1 MLSKRLKFIADKVKV
16 KENVMDV
23 ACDHG
28 LLAIYLEKEKN
39 CRVIASDIKKTA
51 IEGALE
57 NKKRYNSNVEFLVSD
72 GLSKLNEDITTI
84 IIAGLGSQ
92 TAIEILDTDLKNVNT
107 LIVSVQKDLE
117 DFRRFIHTKGF
128 IIEESLVFDK
138 KYYNVFYLTKGKE
151 KYSDI
156 EYKYG
161 KDLIDNKDNLEYF
174 QDLKTRY
181 ENKDDKDLDYIIA
194 RLKGLSK
201 NT

>member
-1 MLSKRLKFIADKVKV
+1 MLSKRLKFIADKVKA

-72 GLSKLNEDITTI
+72 GLSKLNEDITTV

-151 KYSDI
+151 RYSDI

-161 KDLIDNKDNLEYF
+161 KDLIDNKDNLDYF

-181 ENKDDKDLDYIIA
+181 ENKDDKDLDYIID

>member
-1 MLSKRLKFIADKVKV
+1 MLSKRLKFIADKVKA

-72 GLSKLNEDITTI
+72 GLSKLNEDITTV
-84 IIAGLGSQ
+84 IIAGIGSQ

-128 IIEESLVFDK
+128 SIEESLVFDK
-138 KYYNVFYLTKGKE
+138 KYYNVFYLTKGIE
-151 KYSDI
+151 RYSDI

>member
-1 MLSKRLKFIADKVKV
+1 MLSKRLKFIADKVKA

-72 GLSKLNEDITTI
+72 GLSKLNEDITTV

-138 KYYNVFYLTKGKE
+138 KYYNVFYLTKGIE
-151 KYSDI
+151 RYSDI

>member
-72 GLSKLNEDITTI
+72 GLSKLNEDITTV

>member
-72 GLSKLNEDITTI
+72 GLSKLNEDITTV

-161 KDLIDNKDNLEYF
+161 KNLIDNKDNLEYF

>member
-1 MLSKRLKFIADKVKV
+1 M
-16 KENVMDV
+16 
-23 ACDHG
+23 
-28 LLAIYLEKEKN
+28 
-39 CRVIASDIKKTA
+39 
-51 IEGALE
+51 
-57 NKKRYNSNVEFLVSD
+57 
-72 GLSKLNEDITTI
+72 
-84 IIAGLGSQ
+84 
-92 TAIEILDTDLKNVNT
+92 
-107 LIVSVQKDLE
+107 
-117 DFRRFIHTKGF
+117 
-128 IIEESLVFDK
+128 
-138 KYYNVFYLTKGKE
+138 FYLPKGKE

>member
-72 GLSKLNEDITTI
+72 GLSKLNEDITTV

-194 RLKGLSK
+194 RLKRLSK

>member
-1 MLSKRLKFIADKVKV
+1 MLSKRLKFIADKVKA

-28 LLAIYLEKEKN
+28 LLAIYLEQEKN

-57 NKKRYNSNVEFLVSD
+57 NKKKYNSNVEFFVSD
-72 GLSKLNEDITTI
+72 GLSKLNEDITTV

-128 IIEESLVFDK
+128 IIKESLVFDK

-151 KYSDI
+151 RYSDI

-161 KDLIDNKDNLEYF
+161 KDLIDNKDNLDYF
-174 QDLKTRY
+174 LDLKTRY
-181 ENKDDKDLDYIIA
+181 ENKDDKDLEVIID
-194 RLKGLSK
+194 RLKRLSK
-201 NT
+201 ST

>member
-1 MLSKRLKFIADKVKV
+1 MLSKRLRFIADKVKA

-57 NKKRYNSNVEFLVSD
+57 NKIKYNSNVEFLVSD
-72 GLSKLNEDITTI
+72 GLSKLNEDITTV

-92 TAIEILDTDLKNVNT
+92 TVIEILDTDLKNVNT
-107 LIVSVQKDLE
+107 LIISVQKDLE

-181 ENKDDKDLDYIIA
+181 ENKDDKDLDYIID

>member
-1 MLSKRLKFIADKVKV
+1 MLSKRLKFIADKVKA

-72 GLSKLNEDITTI
+72 GLSKLNEDITTV

-92 TAIEILDTDLKNVNT
+92 TVIEILDTDLKNVNT

>member
-1 MLSKRLKFIADKVKV
+1 MLSKRLKFIADKVKA

-72 GLSKLNEDITTI
+72 GLSKLNEDITTV

-161 KDLIDNKDNLEYF
+161 KDLIDNKDNLDYF

-181 ENKDDKDLDYIIA
+181 ENKDDKDLDYIID

>member
-1 MLSKRLKFIADKVKV
+1 MLSKRLKFIADKVKA

-57 NKKRYNSNVEFLVSD
+57 NKIKYNSNVEFLVSD
-72 GLSKLNEDITTI
+72 GLSKLNEDITTV

-92 TAIEILDTDLKNVNT
+92 TVIEILDTDLKNVNT
-107 LIVSVQKDLE
+107 LIISVQKDLE

-181 ENKDDKDLDYIIA
+181 ENKDDKDLDYIID